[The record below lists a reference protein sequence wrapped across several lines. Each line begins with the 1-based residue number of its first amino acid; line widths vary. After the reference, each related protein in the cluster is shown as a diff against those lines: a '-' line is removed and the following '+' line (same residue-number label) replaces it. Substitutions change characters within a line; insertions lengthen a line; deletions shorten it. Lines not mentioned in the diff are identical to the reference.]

1 MTTMHA
7 DEGQDVPK
15 LSILNSSFD
24 EFLAQA
30 EHQLVCQEREVHA
43 LRHRAR
49 RQRRRALRARAKK
62 FIGKALPVGLA
73 CIGTA
78 AFIASVFL
86 MAVGHFGTAK
96 DLLTLAAAAW
106 GGVPAVRFLRF

>member
-7 DEGQDVPK
+7 GEGQDVPE
-15 LSILNSSFD
+15 LSILNSSID
-24 EFLAQA
+24 ELLAQA
-30 EHQLVCQEREVHA
+30 EHQLVRQQREVQA
-43 LRHRAR
+43 LRRRAR
-49 RQRRRALRARAKK
+49 RQRRRALHAQAKK

-78 AFIASVFL
+78 AFITSVVL
-86 MAVGHFGTAK
+86 MAAGNFGTAK

-106 GGVPAVRFLRF
+106 AGVPAVRFLRF